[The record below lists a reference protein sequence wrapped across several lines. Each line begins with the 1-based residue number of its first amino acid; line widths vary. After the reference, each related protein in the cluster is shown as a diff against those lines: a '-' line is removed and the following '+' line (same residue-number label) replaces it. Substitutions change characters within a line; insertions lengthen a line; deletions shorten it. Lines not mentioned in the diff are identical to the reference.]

1 MNENKRKIAW
11 SKQFKKDLKE
21 ARKQNRDID
30 LLFDIVYQLAND
42 IKLDPK
48 HKDHKLKGKLKDY
61 RECHLLGDWLL
72 VYEKPDAKRLVL
84 LELGSHSR
92 LKLK

>member
-1 MNENKRKIAW
+1 MDENKRKIAW

-21 ARKQNRDID
+21 AYKQEKDIR

-42 IKLDPK
+42 IKLDAK
-48 HKDHKLKGKLKDY
+48 HKDHKLKGNLKNY
-61 RECHLLGDWLL
+61 RECHLTSDWLL
-72 VYEKPDAKRLVL
+72 IYEKPDEKRLIL

-92 LKLK
+92 LKL